1 MIIKLFETVAFATGI
16 RTIAGADQQQR
27 VLNYK
32 ELKFMTE

>member
-16 RTIAGADQQQR
+16 RTIADDQQQR
-27 VLNYK
+27 VLKYK